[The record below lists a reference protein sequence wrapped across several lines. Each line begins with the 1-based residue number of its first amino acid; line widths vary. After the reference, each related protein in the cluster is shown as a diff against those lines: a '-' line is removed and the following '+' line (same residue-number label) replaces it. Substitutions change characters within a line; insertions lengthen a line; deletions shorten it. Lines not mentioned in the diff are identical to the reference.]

1 MIKKGYLSGK
11 REFSGIET
19 FTDYLWIF
27 YPRLMNSFVVYRRTH
42 AVEEHACGHGRMKM
56 SSVTLPNSLYKDK
69 KKVTRKALQASI
81 ERWNVT
87 LVFSSAFGTFC
98 GLLGTILGTLSLFGL
113 LQAYRSI
120 DQLGI
125 ALLVA
130 AFPLLIL
137 AAHSLDKAHEID
149 KAINIEYCRLNGRI
163 DNGGKSQSAKKIY
176 NEKF

>member
-1 MIKKGYLSGK
+1 MINKRNLSAK
-11 REFSGIET
+11 RELSRLDS
-19 FTDYLWIF
+19 FTDYLWFF
-27 YPRLMNSFVVYRRTH
+27 YHQLMNSFVVYPRTH
-42 AVEEHACGHGRMKM
+42 AVEEHAFGHGRMKM
-56 SSVTLPNSLYKDK
+56 SSVTLPNSLYKAK
-69 KKVTRKALQASI
+69 KKVTRKTLQASL

-87 LVFSSAFGTFC
+87 LVFSSAFGAFC

-130 AFPLLIL
+130 AFPLMVL

-149 KAINIEYCRLNGRI
+149 KTINIEILQAEREDR
-163 DNGGKSQSAKKIY
+163 
-176 NEKF
+176 